1 MLWDKNSSLRPTNNF
16 SKKFVHK
23 RGQDGNKLSMTSSSE
38 KGLCPLK
45 EHLIVSPLSIQT
57 NIKPS
62 QKELSMDERTSLF
75 LPN

>member
-1 MLWDKNSSLRPTNNF
+1 LRPTNNF

-38 KGLCPLK
+38 KGLWPLK

-57 NIKPS
+57 SIKSS
-62 QKELSMDERTSLF
+62 QKELSVDKCTSLF